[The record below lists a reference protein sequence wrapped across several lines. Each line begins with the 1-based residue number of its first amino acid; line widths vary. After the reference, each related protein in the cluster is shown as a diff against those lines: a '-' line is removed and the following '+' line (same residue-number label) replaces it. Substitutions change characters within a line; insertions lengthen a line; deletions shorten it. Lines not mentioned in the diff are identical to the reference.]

1 MLVAEVLEMQMRS
14 SYLVLAAVLW
24 VGACVHPIEI
34 SSATVTRWQNRDV
47 SELIATIGPFDTTSI
62 QGDFRSYD
70 WFRFGNCHV
79 SVRTSR
85 DDKILKVDVQGT
97 TQGCSGYLQKMGDG
111 EAPPPKP

>member
-1 MLVAEVLEMQMRS
+1 MPIRS
-14 SYLVLAAVLW
+14 SYLVLATVLC

-62 QGDFRSYD
+62 QGDLRLYD
-70 WFRFGNCHV
+70 WFRLGNCHV

-111 EAPPPKP
+111 EMPPPKP